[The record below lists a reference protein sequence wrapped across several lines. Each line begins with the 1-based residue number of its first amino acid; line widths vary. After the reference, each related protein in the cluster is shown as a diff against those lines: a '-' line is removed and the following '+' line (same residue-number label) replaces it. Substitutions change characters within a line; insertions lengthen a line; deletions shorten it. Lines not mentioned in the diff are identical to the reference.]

1 MGLVG
6 NYEGTARE
14 ILGST
19 SNFSLRFYWVSA
31 EKIAGRL
38 DDESGYR
45 EGLSDIVRLDRD
57 KWGVHGLPEDQ
68 CVSEK
73 LCIRMKWTS
82 MVSEHSGF
90 TWVQFAPDFSD
101 FVGIVM
107 HQGRAALEVSGERVT
122 IN

>member
-1 MGLVG
+1 
-6 NYEGTARE
+6 
-14 ILGST
+14 
-19 SNFSLRFYWVSA
+19 
-31 EKIAGRL
+31 
-38 DDESGYR
+38 
-45 EGLSDIVRLDRD
+45 
-57 KWGVHGLPEDQ
+57 
-68 CVSEK
+68 
-73 LCIRMKWTS
+73 